1 MRFEIKSGGVVAIL
15 FGVAALSGGV
25 FMLGLLAGYDVG
37 RESQSSAAQVA
48 TAYPLA
54 APPGTDASA
63 PAASSVAASP
73 PADHS
78 VTEATVLPSPANPA
92 APVAP
97 IPPVASAKPVV
108 AKHPKPIARSTSSA
122 FAPPPERMA
131 SASPPSS
138 ATDAPPGSPAADET
152 SDSGDGAD
160 AADTEAPAPRAAA
173 IASARPQP
181 HHKPFNI
188 QIEAAMDRSG
198 ASEMVRRLHG
208 LGYQPHLVP
217 AQLNGQTW
225 YKVVIGPYPTQEAAA
240 AAQSEMRAKYNRLYG
255 GAASAASAPSGTSD

>member
-15 FGVAALSGGV
+15 FGVAALSGAV

-54 APPGTDASA
+54 APSAIDAPATASSGAVASA
-63 PAASSVAASP
+63 A

-78 VTEATVLPSPANPA
+78 VTEATVPPSPAN
-92 APVAP
+92 PVAP

-108 AKHPKPIARSTSSA
+108 TKRPKPITRSMPSA
-122 FAPPPERMA
+122 FAPPPERMT

-138 ATDAPPGSPAADET
+138 AMDSPPPGSSAAEDT
-152 SDSGDGAD
+152 ASDSGGGAD

-198 ASEMVRRLHG
+198 ANEMVRRLHG

-240 AAQSEMRAKYNRLYG
+240 AAQTEMRAKYNRLYG

>member
-1 MRFEIKSGGVVAIL
+1 
-15 FGVAALSGGV
+15 
-25 FMLGLLAGYDVG
+25 
-37 RESQSSAAQVA
+37 
-48 TAYPLA
+48 
-54 APPGTDASA
+54 
-63 PAASSVAASP
+63 
-73 PADHS
+73 
-78 VTEATVLPSPANPA
+78 
-92 APVAP
+92 
-97 IPPVASAKPVV
+97 
-108 AKHPKPIARSTSSA
+108 
-122 FAPPPERMA
+122 MA

-138 ATDAPPGSPAADET
+138 ATDAPPGSPASYER

-240 AAQSEMRAKYNRLYG
+240 AAQTEMRAKYNRLYG